1 MAAQSS
7 SRSAKGGAGG
17 GSSAA
22 ASSKNAGGGN
32 GGGSRHGGGGTGTTG
47 GGAKASGDVSAMQQ
61 QQQQQQQ
68 QPKFLLARGYTS
80 RFLPPSGALKALAA
94 DEVEKDLRH
103 FQAYHRAVIT
113 YRQQYYLA
121 ANPNHAAAAAAQ
133 ASAAASS
140 SSLLMSPSSAAAS
153 PAAQQNGAAGL
164 AAQQPYLLHGV
175 GPAVA
180 SLPVRIDPEEEKR
193 LALLRRKIARAEWM
207 REDLEQRYVSLRAH
221 YVQCSQEVK
230 RVQQQ
235 IAGRQDFL
243 RACVRDR
250 AATLGLMRARLQ
262 MTRDVLASLQRR
274 GHVLANANADPSV
287 TSAAAPPAASGA
299 AVVDSNAGSSTNK
312 DPLLLDGLWNQVEEE
327 LKKQQRKL
335 GNPRTAKPV
344 PWPCA
349 RMPPTP
355 FDVPLMLSNASNAPE
370 KTVAFSGNGV
380 FGSDKKAS
388 LVWTLPE
395 TVPIDEDGVVDAT
408 KAGAGA
414 AAAAVISH
422 RRHELDELGEEVA
435 FLQSELD
442 KERVQNQQIAEQIA
456 RARSKNDEWVAM
468 ICLVRQET
476 ESVLHRHNVVLE
488 SDLAREASERWFAQD
503 QDDKRQR
510 LHDSS
515 ASAAASATAPAS
527 SEPVAPGDPDAAEA
541 ALLGVREVEVPMASA
556 GEGGGGGPGDEDNDG
571 DDEGSEEEDQ
581 QGRAMNEEEDE
592 DGEVA
597 EDAGGKAEASNSK
610 SNSSSNINKRGAN
623 EGEGAEVEDA
633 RKKRRKL

>member
-17 GSSAA
+17 GSNAT
-22 ASSKNAGGGN
+22 ASSRNGGGGN

-47 GGAKASGDVSAMQQ
+47 GGSKSSGDANAM
-61 QQQQQQQ
+61 QQ

-121 ANPNHAAAAAAQ
+121 ANPNHAAAAAAAQ

-140 SSLLMSPSSAAAS
+140 SSLLMSPSSAGAS

-164 AAQQPYLLHGV
+164 ASQQPYLLHGV

-180 SLPVRIDPEEEKR
+180 ALPVRIDPEEEKR

-243 RACVRDR
+243 RACVKDR

-274 GHVLANANADPSV
+274 GHVLAAANADPSM
-287 TSAAAPPAASGA
+287 ALAPPPTPAASGSA
-299 AVVDSNAGSSTNK
+299 ADPANSSK
-312 DPLLLDGLWNQVEEE
+312 DPLLLDSLWNQVEEE
-327 LKKQQRKL
+327 VKKQQRKL

-355 FDVPLMLSNASNAPE
+355 FDVPLLLSNASNAPE

-380 FGSDKKAS
+380 FGSGKKAS

-408 KAGAGA
+408 KVGAG

-435 FLQSELD
+435 FLQSELE

-515 ASAAASATAPAS
+515 SLASAAASASAAAPAS
-527 SEPVAPGDPDAAEA
+527 TEPVAPGDPDAAEA

-556 GEGGGGGPGDEDNDG
+556 GEGGGGPGDEDNDG

-597 EDAGGKAEASNSK
+597 EDTGGKAEASLSK
-610 SNSSSNINKRGAN
+610 SNSSSSNNKRGAN
-623 EGEGAEVEDA
+623 DGEGAEVEDA